1 MLARWPALFIQART
15 MERGVES
22 EPPPQPMFSP
32 MVYERRER
40 VQPVRLMRVEN
51 EAPLRESCEK

>member
-1 MLARWPALFIQART
+1 M
-15 MERGVES
+15 ES

-32 MVYERRER
+32 TVHERRER

-51 EAPLRESCEK
+51 EAPERESWAK